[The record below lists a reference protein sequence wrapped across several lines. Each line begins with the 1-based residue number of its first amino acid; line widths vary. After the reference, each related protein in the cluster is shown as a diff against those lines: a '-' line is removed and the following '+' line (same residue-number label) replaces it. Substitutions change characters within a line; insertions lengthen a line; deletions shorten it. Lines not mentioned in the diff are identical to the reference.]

1 MRMRFITLSIVL
13 LFLAAL
19 NAQEIPNPGFESWPG
34 TNNNSPEGWFA
45 NNPPTGPT
53 TVFASLNS
61 HSGMFSAALRV
72 LEIGGFPFPP
82 ILSAGSDGTG
92 FPVTQRYEALN
103 GWFEFTP
110 QTGDFFDVL
119 VSMWIGGIQ
128 GALIGAGTFSTQN
141 GTTDWT
147 QFSAPINYTKPG
159 IPDWCTVQIIV
170 GINQS
175 SSGEVVVDDLSF
187 GSASSVEPIK
197 NGLVPNEFE
206 LSQNYPNPFNPAT
219 NIEYSIPEESFVELK
234 VYDVLGNEVATL
246 VNENQSAGVYRAD
259 FTGYDL
265 TSGFYI
271 ARISA
276 GNFNDTIKM
285 ILMK

>member
-119 VSMWIGGIQ
+119 ISMWIGGIQ
-128 GALIGAGTFSTQN
+128 GALIGVVRLKLLLFSSRTY
-141 GTTDWT
+141 
-147 QFSAPINYTKPG
+147 FLPACLSL
-159 IPDWCTVQIIV
+159 VH
-170 GINQS
+170 QS
-175 SSGEVVVDDLSF
+175 DLDSSR
-187 GSASSVEPIK
+187 
-197 NGLVPNEFE
+197 N
-206 LSQNYPNPFNPAT
+206 
-219 NIEYSIPEESFVELK
+219 
-234 VYDVLGNEVATL
+234 
-246 VNENQSAGVYRAD
+246 R
-259 FTGYDL
+259 
-265 TSGFYI
+265 
-271 ARISA
+271 
-276 GNFNDTIKM
+276 
-285 ILMK
+285 